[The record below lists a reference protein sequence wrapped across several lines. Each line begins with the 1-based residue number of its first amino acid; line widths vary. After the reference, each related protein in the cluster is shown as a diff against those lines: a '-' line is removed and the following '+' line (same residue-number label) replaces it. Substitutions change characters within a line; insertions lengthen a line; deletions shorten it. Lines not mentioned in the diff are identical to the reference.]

1 MFLLFL
7 LLFSKWLYSLLR
19 CSTSIFI
26 SCIKGNTK
34 AGLAQIKPLGTN
46 RSKKVKV
53 WGQIWFALNPT
64 LRAVESRDRSTKA
77 FCLLLSHFLQICLS
91 HLITWM
97 PVNLISL
104 MSLKAPVTEHWHWEF
119 SLPVSS
125 AAPVWSTNVSSLFS
139 KCWKWNAKRTLSLQ
153 CWSNHQAL
161 SPLEF
166 SYIFWSITKIH
177 FAITS
182 YFISCSA
189 SFIMKRRPHTSSV
202 PRCHVYFLLFGWL
215 SDKLRRGWG
224 NAIQT
229 IKLLWRS

>member
-7 LLFSKWLYSLLR
+7 LLFSKWLYFLLR

-64 LRAVESRDRSTKA
+64 LRAVGEPRQKHQSLLFTSQPFPPNLAESSDY
-77 FCLLLSHFLQICLS
+77 
-91 HLITWM
+91 WM

-177 FAITS
+177 FAIIS